1 VTRYLLI
8 SGASRGI
15 GEALAEHYLARG
27 DVVVGCARGPAAIEH
42 ENYHHV
48 RADVCRDEDVANLF
62 RVVRSKVPRLDGL
75 INNAGAARMLPIAL
89 TPPETA
95 EAVMNVNFMGTFRLT
110 HAAVRLLRTS
120 AAPRIVNLSSV
131 AAAWR
136 LEGEAVYAAAKAA
149 VEMLTRVTA
158 KEFGQWGIT
167 CNAVGPTPIRT
178 DLLRKVPEDKLEAL
192 VRRQSIP
199 RWAEIRDVIHV
210 VDFFMHPSSRLITGQ
225 VVYLGGAG

>member
-1 VTRYLLI
+1 MNRYLLI

-15 GEALAEHYLARG
+15 GAALAEHYLSQG
-27 DVVVGCARGPAAIEH
+27 DVVVGCARGPASIVH

-48 RADVCRDEDVANLF
+48 RADVCRGDEVANLF
-62 RVVRSKVPRLDGL
+62 RVVRSTVPRLDAL
-75 INNAGAARMLPIAL
+75 INNAGVARMLPIAL

-95 EAVMNVNFMGTFRLT
+95 EAIMDVNFMGTFRLT
-110 HAAVRLLRTS
+110 HAAVRLLRKS
-120 AAPRIVNLSSV
+120 DAPRIVNLSSV

-149 VEMLTRVTA
+149 VEMLTRVAA

-178 DLLRKVPEDKLEAL
+178 DLIRKVSEDKLEAL

-199 RWAEIRDVIHV
+199 QWGQVEDVVHV
-210 VDFFMHPSSRLITGQ
+210 IDFFMHPASRLITGQ